1 MKQIFL
7 SFNGGKDCT
16 VLLHLLS
23 EILKESISD
32 LKVIY
37 FRTSEP
43 FDEIENFVT
52 SCEGFYGITISTVQS
67 DTSMK
72 EVLTSICDNDPDISA
87 CIMGSRRTDPYCE
100 NLNSFQVG
108 QSRKRCDKQLML
120 CSHFS
125 RPIEGGQNSCESTRC
140 STGTAKTSG
149 SFC

>member
-23 EILKESISD
+23 EILKESVCD

-43 FDEIENFVT
+43 FDEIEEFVM
-52 SCEGFYGITISTVQS
+52 SCEGFYGITISTVES
-67 DTSMK
+67 VTSMK
-72 EVLTSICDNDPDISA
+72 EVLTNICDNDPDISA

-108 QSRKRCDKQLML
+108 QVQFAAIS
-120 CSHFS
+120 
-125 RPIEGGQNSCESTRC
+125 N
-140 STGTAKTSG
+140 
-149 SFC
+149 

>member
-23 EILKESISD
+23 EILRESISD

-43 FDEIENFVT
+43 FDEIEEFVN

-72 EVLTSICDNDPDISA
+72 EVLTSICDNDKDIAA

-108 QSRKRCDKQLML
+108 QSRKR
-120 CSHFS
+120 
-125 RPIEGGQNSCESTRC
+125 
-140 STGTAKTSG
+140 
-149 SFC
+149 

>member
-23 EILKESISD
+23 EILRETISD

-43 FDEIENFVT
+43 FDEIEEFVK
-52 SCEGFYGITISTVQS
+52 SCEGFYGISISTVHS
-67 DTSMK
+67 GTSMK
-72 EVLTSICDNDPDISA
+72 EVLTSICDNDPDIAA

-100 NLNSFQVG
+100 NLNSFQV
-108 QSRKRCDKQLML
+108 
-120 CSHFS
+120 
-125 RPIEGGQNSCESTRC
+125 TR
-140 STGTAKTSG
+140 SKSKALR
-149 SFC
+149 